1 MAKQHT
7 QTEEIARCSNE
18 HCWLAERSKD
28 PHSYCQRMLCEG
40 SGGRQYGPLGFRWS
54 FLELGNSGMILYL
67 KEKIRWHHRRTLS
80 STPLEG
86 TPKSQPTAEQPSIK
100 TDWNLPKIFY
110 FQRQRISHKTAG
122 REHLQSNQIP
132 FPLGRQPTNWRTL
145 ILWKLSNRSENSEP
159 CVRLPRLG
167 VRHGEEAL
175 RVSVI

>member
-18 HCWLAERSKD
+18 HCRLAERSED

-54 FLELGNSGMILYL
+54 FLELGNSGTILHL

-80 STPLEG
+80 SAPLEG

-100 TDWNLPKIFY
+100 THWNLPKIFY
-110 FQRQRISHKTAG
+110 FQRQRSRNDTVGGVHS
-122 REHLQSNQIP
+122 QYNQILYP
-132 FPLGRQPTNWRTL
+132 PGTDGTNKCLTVC
-145 ILWKLSNRSENSEP
+145 IHLWDWYI
-159 CVRLPRLG
+159 G
-167 VRHGEEAL
+167 QTF
-175 RVSVI
+175 I